1 MPSPSTPALPR
12 ERPASGSPMATA
24 TPASDED
31 EYLEDLLDT
40 VQALTA
46 RSAKVA
52 LVAAIGAMRSNKPE
66 GSRAGIAA
74 NEAALAAL
82 TRAQSAEESHGRGRP
97 DLELMQMIMAT
108 QESVNTLKAALEAFK
123 LREDDAEG

>member
-1 MPSPSTPALPR
+1 MAPMAPR
-12 ERPASGSPMATA
+12 ESTAPPAA
-24 TPASDED
+24 DED

-52 LVAAIGAMRSNKPE
+52 LVAAIGAMRSNRQD

-82 TRAQSAEESHGRGRP
+82 SRAQSAEEYHGRGRP
-97 DLELMQMIMAT
+97 DVELMQMIMAT

-123 LREDDAEG
+123 LHHDKGE